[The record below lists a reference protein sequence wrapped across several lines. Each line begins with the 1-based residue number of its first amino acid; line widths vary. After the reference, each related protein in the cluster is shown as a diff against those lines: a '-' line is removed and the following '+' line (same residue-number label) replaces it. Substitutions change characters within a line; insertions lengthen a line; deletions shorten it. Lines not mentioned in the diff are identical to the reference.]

1 MSQSAI
7 SIVPVETAHHWRAF
21 HRLPHRLY
29 ANDPAWVPP
38 LFIERETH
46 FQVDHNAFLKHAKAG
61 FWLALKNGEPVGRIT
76 AQIDHLHLE
85 QHKDATGHFGFLE
98 AIDDREVFAALL
110 KTGEDWLK
118 AEGMARVF
126 GPVSFNLWDEP
137 GLLVD
142 GFETSPYVLMGH
154 HLPYY
159 QHRIAERGY
168 TPVQDVLAYERSTR
182 EPFSDIL
189 EKMIAK
195 GLKNHTLKLRPMKM
209 DKANFPKEVEL
220 IRDIINDAWAD
231 NWGFVPITYDEIEEI
246 GMLFKLFLPTDA
258 LVIAEYDGETA
269 GVAMMLPNLNEI
281 IKDLKGKLLPF
292 GIFKF
297 LWRLKVKGVTS
308 GRLALMGVR
317 RKYRTTPAGAVIALL
332 MIKAC
337 QQSKMCQRAEKA
349 ELSWILDSN
358 EPIKRMLE
366 AFGCHVSK
374 RYRIYQKAL
383 G

>member
-1 MSQSAI
+1 VSQSAI
-7 SIVPVETAHHWRAF
+7 SIVPVDSAKRWGEF
-21 HRLPHRLY
+21 HRLLFKLY

-46 FQVDHNAFLKHAKAG
+46 FQPAHNAFLKHAKAA
-61 FWLALKNGEPVGRIT
+61 FWLALKDGVPVGRIT
-76 AQIDHLHLE
+76 AQIDFLHLE
-85 QHKDATGHFGFLE
+85 QQKDSTGHFGFLE
-98 AIDDREVFAALL
+98 AIDDPEVFAALI
-110 KTGEDWLK
+110 KTAEDWLR
-118 AEGMARVF
+118 AEGMTRVF
-126 GPVSFNLWDEP
+126 GPVSFNMWDEP
-137 GLLVD
+137 GVLVD
-142 GFETSPYVLMGH
+142 GFEASPNVLMGH

-159 QHRIAERGY
+159 QHRIAEQGY
-168 TPVQDVLAYERSTR
+168 TQVQDVLAYERSAR
-182 EPFSDIL
+182 EPFSPIL

-195 GLKNHTLKLRPMKM
+195 GLKNHTLKLRQMQM
-209 DKANFPKEVEL
+209 DKQNFPKEVEL
-220 IRDIINDAWAD
+220 IRDIINDGWAD

-246 GMLFKLFLPTDA
+246 GTLFKLFLPNDA

-292 GIFKF
+292 GLIKF
-297 LWRLKVKGVTS
+297 LYRLKVKGVKS

-317 RKYRTTPAGAVIALL
+317 KKYRTTPAGAVIALL

-337 QQSKMCQRAEKA
+337 QQTEMCRSAETA

-366 AFGCHVSK
+366 AFGCHISK

-383 G
+383 